1 MATIPDLIRLLAEA
15 PPESRVLPDPAE
27 LMAGISFLEQTTG
40 ASSAASRTVAA
51 ADANRRRDTA
61 GPSASVLRKE
71 DSVSP
76 AATALYRDSAVGQ
89 KAYPVGPASA
99 GGRAASIHDIE
110 PAVFDPAR
118 PTVAVNAHGEVA
130 QPGVFDQHA
139 GPTVEVLRPDRA
151 LSELARPV
159 SPTPHMQPEAF
170 VSTPERAYG
179 NTARLT
185 TPAAGVGDS
194 AKIVTP
200 EYAAGVLASAAIPH
214 FVVGGKASP
223 QSPYFSSGV
232 QVTPTTRVDFV
243 IPHALPFDAKAM
255 FDAADALTAKRAPR
269 VVEGGGVQDAF
280 TPQPQADVQSTAE
293 MVATHYT
300 AHQQSALDR
309 RY

>member
-1 MATIPDLIRLLAEA
+1 MPLL
-15 PPESRVLPDPAE
+15 RRAE
-27 LMAGISFLEQTTG
+27 LSRLRMPTAVEIPPAPLRLYCEKKTAFLPLQPPCIATLL
-40 ASSAASRTVAA
+40 SV
-51 ADANRRRDTA
+51 RRPTRW
-61 GPSASVLRKE
+61 GP
-71 DSVSP
+71 
-76 AATALYRDSAVGQ
+76 
-89 KAYPVGPASA
+89 PVPA
-99 GGRAASIHDIE
+99 GGRPPFTTSNRQYLTLQG
-110 PAVFDPAR
+110 PLSR
-118 PTVAVNAHGEVA
+118 LTPTAKS